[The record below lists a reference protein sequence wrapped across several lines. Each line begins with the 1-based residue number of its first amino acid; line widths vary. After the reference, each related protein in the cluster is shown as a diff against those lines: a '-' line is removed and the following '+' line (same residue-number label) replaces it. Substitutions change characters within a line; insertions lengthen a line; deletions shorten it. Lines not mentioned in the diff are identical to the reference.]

1 MEKIHLFTSANEKGL
16 SLKKLNYIMV
26 IAALIIS
33 AVLFFAMRQTNSMY
47 DKAHSATLQL
57 HQYEETSANL
67 RYASDYL
74 TEQIRLFAITGDK
87 GYLDEYFREA
97 NVAKRRDKALKLLKT
112 QHGDSVAYAELQSAM
127 NGSLY
132 LMNMEY
138 HAARLAVDA
147 YGYNLADYP
156 EEVQRV
162 HLFQHEEA
170 LSPQEKGEQAKSMLF
185 NEEYRRQKRYI
196 IGHTEN
202 CLKAL
207 EKEIW
212 DSQVVVAEDLKR
224 QMLVEHA
231 LTLLLIAVLLGIV
244 YLTSR
249 LVIFPLQN
257 CVQLI
262 RKDAEIPVKGAAEI
276 RFLAKTYNQIRESN
290 LRRRKQLTY
299 DATHDK
305 LTTLYNRRGFDALLD
320 ELDLSDAALLI
331 VDLDNFKGINDAYG
345 HDAGDRVLIHV
356 ADTLIEYFGD
366 EGYVCRLGGDEFAVI
381 MENATPSMQNY
392 LTAKIHAINEKLKSP
407 EDDIPAVTISVGVSF
422 CNGHMDVKDLLKS
435 ADTSLYDVKE
445 HGKSDVHFSTEEETG
460 TA

>member
-1 MEKIHLFTSANEKGL
+1 MEKIHLFTNSDEKGL
-16 SLKKLNYIMV
+16 SLKKLNYTMV

-47 DKAHSATLQL
+47 DQAHAATLQL
-57 HQYEETSANL
+57 HKYEETSANL

-74 TEQIRLFAITGDK
+74 TEQIRMFAMTGDK

-97 NVAKRRDKALKLLKT
+97 TVTKRRDRALALLQT

-156 EEVQRV
+156 KEIQDVQ
-162 HLFQHEEA
+162 LFHHEEA
-170 LSPQEKGEQAKSMLF
+170 LSPQEKGEAAKNMLF
-185 NEEYRRQKRYI
+185 SDEYKRQKQYI
-196 IGHTEN
+196 ISHTEN

-212 DSQVVVAEDLKR
+212 ERQKTVAANLEK
-224 QMLVEHA
+224 QMFVEHG
-231 LTLLLIAVLLGIV
+231 LTFLLIAVLLVIV

-262 RKDAEIPVKGAAEI
+262 RRDAEIPVKGASEF
-276 RFLAKTYNQIRESN
+276 RFLAKTYNQIREAN
-290 LRRRKQLTY
+290 LRRRKQLSY

-305 LTTLYNRRGFDALLD
+305 LTTLYNRRGFDVLLEELALD
-320 ELDLSDAALLI
+320 EAAVLL
-331 VDLDNFKGINDAYG
+331 VDLDNFKSVNDAHG
-345 HDAGDRVLIHV
+345 HDAGDRVLIRV
-356 ADTLIEYFGD
+356 ADTLIEYFEE
-366 EGYVCRLGGDEFAVI
+366 EGYVCRLGGDEFVVI
-381 MENATPSMQNY
+381 MENATPAMQEY
-392 LTAKIHAINEKLKSP
+392 LSEKIHAINERLKSP
-407 EDDIPAVTISVGVSF
+407 EEGIPAVTVSVGVSF
-422 CNGHMDVKDLLKS
+422 CNGHTDVKELLKL
-435 ADTSLYDVKE
+435 ADASLYDAKE
-445 HGKSDVHFSTEEETG
+445 HGKSDVCFSTGLTPQ

>member
-1 MEKIHLFTSANEKGL
+1 MEKIHLFTSANEKVL

-26 IAALIIS
+26 IVALIIS

-47 DKAHSATLQL
+47 DKAHAATLQL

-97 NVAKRRDKALKLLKT
+97 NVAKRRDKALELLKT

-212 DSQVVVAEDLKR
+212 DSQTVVAEDLKR

-331 VDLDNFKGINDAYG
+331 VDLDNFKSINDAYG
-345 HDAGDRVLIHV
+345 HDAGDRVLIQV
-356 ADTLIEYFGD
+356 ADTLIENFED

-407 EDDIPAVTISVGVSF
+407 KDDVPAVTISVGVSF

-445 HGKSDVHFSTEEETG
+445 HGKSDVHFSTEEETE

>member
-1 MEKIHLFTSANEKGL
+1 MDKIHLFTSANEKGL

-26 IAALIIS
+26 IAALMIS

-47 DKAHSATLQL
+47 DKAHSTTLQL
-57 HQYEETSANL
+57 HKYEETSANL

-87 GYLDEYFREA
+87 TYLNNYFEEA
-97 NVAKRRDKALKLLKT
+97 TIKKRRDKALELLQT

-138 HAARLAVDA
+138 RAARLAVDA
-147 YGYNLADYP
+147 FGYNLSEYP
-156 EEVQRV
+156 EEIQRV
-162 HLFQHEEA
+162 QLFPHEEA
-170 LSPQEKGEQAKSMLF
+170 LSPQEKGAHAKTMLF
-185 NEEYRRQKRYI
+185 DSEYRRQKSYI
-196 IGHTEN
+196 IEHTEK
-202 CLKAL
+202 CLAAL

-212 DSQVVVAEDLKR
+212 EKQQSVAGDLEK
-224 QMLVEHA
+224 QMLVEHG

-262 RKDAEIPVKGAAEI
+262 RKDAEIPVRGAAEI

-290 LRRRKQLTY
+290 LRRRKQLSY

-305 LTTLYNRRGFDALLD
+305 LTSLYNRRGFDALLD
-320 ELDLSDAALLI
+320 ELDLSDAAVLL
-331 VDLDNFKGINDAYG
+331 VDLDNFKKVNDAHG
-345 HDAGDRVLIHV
+345 HDVGDRVLIKV
-356 ADTLIEYFGD
+356 ADTLIQYFEN
-366 EGYVCRLGGDEFAVI
+366 EGYVCRFGGDEFVVI
-381 MENATPSMQNY
+381 MENTTPAMQEY
-392 LTAKIHAINEKLKSP
+392 LTEKIHAINEKLQSSADGVP
-407 EDDIPAVTISVGVSF
+407 STTISVGVSF
-422 CNGHMDVKDLLKS
+422 CNGRL
-435 ADTSLYDVKE
+435 DVKE
-445 HGKSDVHFSTEEETG
+445 TLQQADESLYEAKGTGKSGIRFNDESET
-460 TA
+460 A

>member
-1 MEKIHLFTSANEKGL
+1 MDKIHLFTNANEKGL

-97 NVAKRRDKALKLLKT
+97 NVAKRRDKALELLKT

-212 DSQVVVAEDLKR
+212 DSQAVVAEDLKR

-331 VDLDNFKGINDAYG
+331 VDLDNFKSINDAYG
-345 HDAGDRVLIHV
+345 HDAGDRVLIQV
-356 ADTLIEYFGD
+356 ADTLIEHFGN
-366 EGYVCRLGGDEFAVI
+366 EGYVSRFGGDEFVVI
-381 MENATPSMQNY
+381 MENTPPVMQEY
-392 LTAKIHAINEKLKSP
+392 LTEKIHSINEKLQSASGG
-407 EDDIPAVTISVGVSF
+407 IPSVTVSVGVSF
-422 CNGHMDVKDLLKS
+422 CNGHTDVREILKQ
-435 ADTSLYDVKE
+435 ADNALYEAKE
-445 HGKSDVHFSTEEETG
+445 TGKSEVHFNDESET
-460 TA
+460 A

>member
-97 NVAKRRDKALKLLKT
+97 NVAKRRDKALELLKT

-212 DSQVVVAEDLKR
+212 DSQAVVAEDLKR

-331 VDLDNFKGINDAYG
+331 VDLDNFKSINDAYG
-345 HDAGDRVLIHV
+345 HDAGDRVLIQV
-356 ADTLIEYFGD
+356 ADTLIEHFGN
-366 EGYVCRLGGDEFAVI
+366 EGYVSRFGGDEFVVI
-381 MENATPSMQNY
+381 MENTPPVMQEY
-392 LTAKIHAINEKLKSP
+392 LTEKIHSINEKLQSASGG
-407 EDDIPAVTISVGVSF
+407 IPSVTVSVGVSF
-422 CNGHMDVKDLLKS
+422 CNGHTDVREILKQ
-435 ADTSLYDVKE
+435 ADNALYEAKE
-445 HGKSDVHFSTEEETG
+445 TGKSEVHFNDESET
-460 TA
+460 A

>member
-1 MEKIHLFTSANEKGL
+1 MDKIQLFTNANEKGL

-74 TEQIRLFAITGDK
+74 TEQIRMFAITGDK
-87 GYLDEYFREA
+87 GYLDDYFREA
-97 NVAKRRDKALKLLKT
+97 NVERRRDKALELLKS

-156 EEVQRV
+156 EEIQRV

-170 LSPQEKGEQAKSMLF
+170 LSPQEKGEHAKSMLF
-185 NEEYRRQKRYI
+185 NDEYRRQKRYI

-212 DSQVVVAEDLKR
+212 NSQSHVAADLER
-224 QMLVEHA
+224 QMLVEHG

-249 LVIFPLQN
+249 LVIFPLQD

-262 RKDAEIPVKGAAEI
+262 RKDAEIPVRGAAEI

-320 ELDLSDAALLI
+320 ELNLDDAAVLL
-331 VDLDNFKGINDAYG
+331 VDLDDFKKINDACG
-345 HDAGDRVLIHV
+345 HDVGDAVLIKV
-356 ADTLIEYFGD
+356 ADTLIEHFGN
-366 EGYVCRLGGDEFAVI
+366 EGYVSRFGGDEFVVI
-381 MENATPSMQNY
+381 MENTPPAMQEY
-392 LTAKIHAINEKLKSP
+392 LTEKIHSINERLQSASGG
-407 EDDIPAVTISVGVSF
+407 IPSVTVSVGVSF
-422 CNGHMDVKDLLKS
+422 CNGHTDVREILKQ
-435 ADTSLYDVKE
+435 ADNALYEAKE
-445 HGKSDVHFSTEEETG
+445 TGKSEVHFSTEEETE

>member
-97 NVAKRRDKALKLLKT
+97 NVAKRRDKALELLKT

-207 EKEIW
+207 EKE
-212 DSQVVVAEDLKR
+212 S
-224 QMLVEHA
+224 
-231 LTLLLIAVLLGIV
+231 G
-244 YLTSR
+244 
-249 LVIFPLQN
+249 
-257 CVQLI
+257 
-262 RKDAEIPVKGAAEI
+262 
-276 RFLAKTYNQIRESN
+276 
-290 LRRRKQLTY
+290 
-299 DATHDK
+299 THK
-305 LTTLYNRRGFDALLD
+305 WW
-320 ELDLSDAALLI
+320 
-331 VDLDNFKGINDAYG
+331 
-345 HDAGDRVLIHV
+345 
-356 ADTLIEYFGD
+356 
-366 EGYVCRLGGDEFAVI
+366 
-381 MENATPSMQNY
+381 
-392 LTAKIHAINEKLKSP
+392 
-407 EDDIPAVTISVGVSF
+407 
-422 CNGHMDVKDLLKS
+422 
-435 ADTSLYDVKE
+435 
-445 HGKSDVHFSTEEETG
+445 
-460 TA
+460 

>member
-1 MEKIHLFTSANEKGL
+1 MKKIHLFTNSDEKGL

-26 IAALIIS
+26 LAALIIA
-33 AVLFFAMRQTNSMY
+33 AVLFFAMRQTNSTY
-47 DKAHSATLQL
+47 DQAHTATLQL
-57 HQYEETSANL
+57 HKYEETSANL
-67 RYASDYL
+67 RFASDYL
-74 TEQIRLFAITGDK
+74 TEQIRMFVVTGDK

-97 NVAKRRDKALKLLKT
+97 TVTKRRDRALALLQT

-156 EEVQRV
+156 KEVQDV
-162 HLFQHEEA
+162 QLFHHEEA
-170 LSPQEKGEQAKSMLF
+170 LSPQEKGEAAKSMLF
-185 NEEYRRQKRYI
+185 SDEYKRQKQYI

-207 EKEIW
+207 EREIW
-212 DSQVVVAEDLKR
+212 ERQKTVAAGLEQ
-224 QMLVEHA
+224 QMFVDHA
-231 LTLLLIAVLLGIV
+231 LTFLLIAVLLCIV

-262 RKDAEIPVKGAAEI
+262 RKDEEIPVRGATEI
-276 RFLAKTYNQIRESN
+276 RFLAKTYNQIREAN
-290 LRRRKQLTY
+290 MRRRKQLTY
-299 DATHDK
+299 DTTHDK

-320 ELDLSDAALLI
+320 ELDLRDAALLI

-345 HDAGDRVLIHV
+345 HDAGDRVLIRV
-356 ADTLIEYFGD
+356 ADTLIENFED

-407 EDDIPAVTISVGVSF
+407 EYDVPAVTISVGVSF

-445 HGKSDVHFSTEEETG
+445 HGKSDVHFSTEEETE

>member
-97 NVAKRRDKALKLLKT
+97 NVAKRRDKALELLKT

-212 DSQVVVAEDLKR
+212 DSQAVVAEDLKR

-331 VDLDNFKGINDAYG
+331 VDLDNFKSINDAYG
-345 HDAGDRVLIHV
+345 HDAGDRVLIQV
-356 ADTLIEYFGD
+356 ADTLIENFED

-392 LTAKIHAINEKLKSP
+392 LTAKIRAINEKLKSP
-407 EDDIPAVTISVGVSF
+407 KDDVPAVTISVGVSF

-445 HGKSDVHFSTEEETG
+445 HGKSDVHFSTEEETE